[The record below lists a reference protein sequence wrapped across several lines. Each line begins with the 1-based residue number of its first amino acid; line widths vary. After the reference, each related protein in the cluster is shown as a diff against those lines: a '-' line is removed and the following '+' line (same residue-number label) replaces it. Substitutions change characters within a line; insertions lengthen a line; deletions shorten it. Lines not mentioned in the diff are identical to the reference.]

1 MGTGTSLNT
10 KRSTATWNHIKH
22 VENIRKWCDVTH
34 CHTCMHVRV
43 CIHTCIHVC
52 VYMYLHTYV
61 YVVVH
66 VWNMKHDTS
75 KARQHDNF
83 ILHMYMTTSSSL
95 GTWEDVMGWE
105 VIQTWEDVMGWEVK
119 QTCMKHVAISPH
131 IHRQYKKSIWIK
143 QAREPLDLPETSR
156 ANPAQCYSTHQE
168 MHETRWDT
176 PTKQRIHF
184 Q

>member
-105 VIQTWEDVMGWEVK
+105 VIQTWEDVSGMR
-119 QTCMKHVAISPH
+119 S
-131 IHRQYKKSIWIK
+131 
-143 QAREPLDLPETSR
+143 ETD
-156 ANPAQCYSTHQE
+156 
-168 MHETRWDT
+168 MHETCGHISTHTQTVQKINLNKTSSGTLRSTWNQSSKPCTVLQYPSRDAWNT
-176 PTKQRIHF
+176 LGHPH
-184 Q
+184 